1 MLFQSDKKNF
11 NFQVNICKSG
21 DKLKSFVNFYQPDF
35 VCHRYDNA
43 PTALEYILGL
53 ITCEKNTANME
64 RMGEAVDSS
73 EYRRYQQFISN
84 SKWDHEGVLRKVQ
97 KQASEALAAVSY
109 THLRAHETDS

>member
-53 ITCEKNTANME
+53 ITCEKTRQIWKGWGRLWIPLNTE
-64 RMGEAVDSS
+64 GT
-73 EYRRYQQFISN
+73 SN
-84 SKWDHEGVLRKVQ
+84 SSPIQSGTMKGYSGKSKNRPRKLWQ
-97 KQASEALAAVSY
+97 FK
-109 THLRAHETDS
+109 RRKTDSPPG